1 MCLRVHKLIVLWL
14 GFVLLTLVPR
24 SCLSVEIDR
33 EGLPD
38 TGLNTT
44 DWETGALP
52 PLDDMWELND
62 FQIAAKNVLGARWY
76 ASYRTAALD
85 QVTYEANMNIWKKIR
100 LNGYTFRDVSD
111 VNLNTTILGYNF
123 TVPFFIAPAAYAG
136 HTNASAEL
144 SLARAAGKMGAL
156 YAPSIESTK
165 TIEEIADVGFANQT
179 MFHQEYVWSNR
190 TLLIDDLSRIEAAG
204 YKAIFLTVDNTGV
217 NGIRVQAMR
226 QTGELDS
233 DSGHSASFTLDALA
247 EIQNLTTLP
256 IVPKGIK
263 TAADAKTCLDL
274 GFPAIYVSNH
284 GGRVLD
290 GVPTAVEILLD
301 IRKQYPEVF
310 EQMEVYAD
318 GGVRSANHIITLLA
332 LGAKAV
338 GLGRSPIFANIYGED
353 GVDRMLTLLQAEL
366 QTSLQ
371 LMGEADIQNVVGNT
385 TYINTKQVE
394 VEYFGIS

>member
-1 MCLRVHKLIVLWL
+1 MVLL
-14 GFVLLTLVPR
+14 SLCILTLVPR
-24 SCLSVEIDR
+24 SCLSIEIDR

-44 DWETGALP
+44 NWETGALP

-100 LNGYTFRDVSD
+100 LNGYTFRDVAN

-165 TIEEIADVGFANQT
+165 TIEEIADAGFANQT

-217 NGIRVQAMR
+217 NGIRCEMFMS
-226 QTGELDS
+226 TI
-233 DSGHSASFTLDALA
+233 SGHSASFTIDALA
-247 EIQNLTTLP
+247 EIRNLTTLP

-332 LGAKAV
+332 LGARAV

-366 QTSLQ
+366 ETSLQ
-371 LMGEADIQNVVGNT
+371 LMGEANVQNVIGNT
-385 TYINTKQVE
+385 TYINTKLVE
-394 VEYFGIS
+394 AEYFGIS

>member
-1 MCLRVHKLIVLWL
+1 MI
-14 GFVLLTLVPR
+14 PR
-24 SCLSVEIDR
+24 ACLSVEIDR

-44 DWETGALP
+44 AWETGVLP
-52 PLDDMWELND
+52 PLTDMWELND
-62 FQIAAKNVLGARWY
+62 FQIAAKNVLGGRWY

-85 QVTYEANMNIWKKIR
+85 QVTYEANMNIWKKVR
-100 LNGYTFRDVSD
+100 LNGYTFRDVSN

-165 TIEEIADVGFANQT
+165 SMEEIADAGFSNQT

-190 TLLIDDLSRIEAAG
+190 TLLIDDLSRMEAAG

-233 DSGHSASFTLDALA
+233 DSGHSASFTLQALA
-247 EIQNLTTLP
+247 EIRNLTMLP

-274 GFPAIYVSNH
+274 GFPAIYISNH

-310 EQMEVYAD
+310 EKMEVYAD

-353 GVDRMLTLLQAEL
+353 GVDRLLTLLTAEL

-371 LMGEADIQNVVGNT
+371 LMGEANVQNVVGNT
-385 TYINTKQVE
+385 SYVNTKQVE
-394 VEYFGIS
+394 AEYFGIS